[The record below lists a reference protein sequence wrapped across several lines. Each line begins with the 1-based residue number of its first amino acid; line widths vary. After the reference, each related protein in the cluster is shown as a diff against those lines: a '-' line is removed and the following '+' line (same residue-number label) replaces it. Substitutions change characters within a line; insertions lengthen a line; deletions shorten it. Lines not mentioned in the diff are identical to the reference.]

1 MPASTSSFI
10 ATLDGHAPIGQE
22 EFVELWQV
30 LSTVPDPRD
39 PRGVRH
45 SFATILTLAAAAV
58 LAGCTSI
65 SAIAAWAADLPS
77 WHHHRIGIRRRVP
90 RLSTFARALAGV
102 DPDVLDAVLGAWLTT
117 RTSAPNGLRALAL
130 DGKSA
135 RGARRPDGSRVHLVG
150 VLEHRS
156 GTVLAQ
162 VEVAS
167 KGSEIGAFMTVL
179 DRVDLHGCVVTA
191 DALHTQSTHAHYLH
205 RHGGHYVLT
214 VKGNQ
219 PTLRARC
226 AALPWSQVPTAH
238 VEHDKG
244 HGRREQRTL
253 QVITAVR
260 PRLPF
265 PHACQIAR
273 VVRDSRRG
281 PAGEAHLQIE
291 FVITDLTP
299 EQADPAQLAALIR
312 GHWGIENRL
321 HWVRDVTFGED
332 HSSIRT
338 AHAATAMAT
347 LRNTAISL
355 LRSSGHTNIAAAT
368 AAMARRPDQL
378 LGLIDRPHQRQH
390 HDRVDFE

>member
-1 MPASTSSFI
+1 MPACTSSFI
-10 ATLDGHAPIGQE
+10 SRLDGHVPLAQE

-45 SFATILTLAAAAV
+45 PFATILTLAAAAV
-58 LAGCTSI
+58 LAGCCTV
-65 SAIAAWAADLPS
+65 SAIAAWAGDLPPG
-77 WHHHRIGIRRRVP
+77 HHPRIGVRRRPP
-90 RLSTFARALAGV
+90 RISTFARALATV
-102 DPDVLDAVLGAWLTT
+102 DPDVLDAVLGAWLAT
-117 RTSAPNGLRALAL
+117 RTSATTGLRALAL

-150 VLEHRS
+150 VLDHAS
-156 GTVLAQ
+156 GTVVAQ

-167 KGSEIGAFMTVL
+167 KGSEIGAFTTVL
-179 DRVDLHGCVVTA
+179 DRVDLHGCVITA
-191 DALHTQSTHAHYLH
+191 DALHAQSAHAHYLH

-226 AALPWSQVPTAH
+226 AALPWSQVPAGH
-238 VEHDKG
+238 IEHDKG

-253 QVITAVR
+253 QVITAVQ

-265 PHACQIAR
+265 PHARQIVR
-273 VVRDSRRG
+273 VVRASRRG
-281 PAGEAHLQIE
+281 PDAKAHLQIE

-299 EQADPAQLAALIR
+299 EQADPAQLATLIR

-321 HWVRDVTFGED
+321 HWVRDVTYGED
-332 HSSIRT
+332 HCALRT
-338 AHAATAMAT
+338 GHAATAMAT

-355 LRSSGHTNIAAAT
+355 LRATGHPNIAAAT
-368 AAMARRPDQL
+368 AALARRPERVL
-378 LGLIDRPHQRQH
+378 NLIDRPHQRQH
-390 HDRVDFE
+390 HEKVNFE

>member
-1 MPASTSSFI
+1 MPACTSSFI
-10 ATLDGHAPIGQE
+10 PCLDGHAPLGQDE
-22 EFVELWQV
+22 VVELWSV

-45 SFATILTLAAAAV
+45 AFATILTLAAAAV
-58 LAGCTSI
+58 LAGCCSVA
-65 SAIAAWAADLPS
+65 AIAAWAGDLPS
-77 WHHHRIGIRRRVP
+77 GLGQRVGVRRRPP
-90 RLSTFARALAGV
+90 RLSTFARTLAGV
-102 DPDVLDAVLGAWLTT
+102 DPDVLDGVLGAWLAT
-117 RTSAPNGLRALAL
+117 RTSTPNGLRALAL

-150 VLEHRS
+150 VLDHAT
-156 GTVLAQ
+156 GTVPAQ
-162 VEVAS
+162 VEFAS
-167 KGSEIGAFMTVL
+167 KGSEIAAFAAVL
-179 DRVDLHGCVVTA
+179 DRVDLHGCVITA
-191 DALHTQSTHAHYLH
+191 DALHTQTAHAHYLH
-205 RHGGHYVLT
+205 RHGAHYVLT

-265 PHACQIAR
+265 PHARQIAR

-355 LRSSGHTNIAAAT
+355 LRSSGHT
-368 AAMARRPDQL
+368 
-378 LGLIDRPHQRQH
+378 
-390 HDRVDFE
+390 